1 MAKAIRAAH
10 IVKHPA
16 PKEGLRSALYYPH
29 TQMKRMNL
37 VKSSLLLWDQVEF
50 IVPDEHYR
58 PHYASRS
65 VAEAIEFLGV
75 MHQPDL
81 AEKREAHQKIAELIS
96 DDLPASFRFTS
107 KDPRELYEIYPQKF
121 LPDTWQMLRHAKLAG
136 APVANSDYPLAN
148 HAGLGVMSIL
158 ADCCAGQTKRR
169 ITDRGA
175 AYASLVGTLADG
187 PADELEQQ
195 DAEAEE
201 RLVGI
206 TLDVIDAPSISIKRL
221 IEFRKQELKDPSHTL
236 RAARHNY
243 VDKIEAHLKKL
254 AGHKRK
260 GDRRELDR
268 VFTESVRDDVAALR
282 HGLKVRAKENF
293 LKRETFTAVAVV
305 ATALGAVALG
315 APVVIPGAA
324 TIGGTIATFGGVVSA
339 KNKYAK
345 ERLELIAKNPM
356 AYLYEAKGGLRL

>member
-1 MAKAIRAAH
+1 
-10 IVKHPA
+10 
-16 PKEGLRSALYYPH
+16 
-29 TQMKRMNL
+29 MKRMNL

-58 PHYASRS
+58 PHYQSPS
-65 VAEAIEFLGV
+65 VSEAIEFLGV
-75 MHQPDL
+75 MHRPDL
-81 AEKREAHQKIAELIS
+81 DEKCQAHKKISALIS
-96 DDLPASFRFTS
+96 EGLPDSFRYTS

-121 LPDTWQMLRHAKLAG
+121 LPDTWRVLQHAKLAG
-136 APVANSDYPLAN
+136 APVANSDYPLAE

-175 AYASLVGTLADG
+175 AYASLVGTLASE
-187 PADELEQQ
+187 PADELERQ
-195 DAEAEE
+195 DTEGEE

-206 TLDVIDAPSISIKRL
+206 TLSVIDTPSIPIQRL
-221 IEFRKQELKDPSHTL
+221 IEFRKQEAKDTSRTL
-236 RAARHNY
+236 TAARHNY

-254 AGHKRK
+254 TGLKHK

-268 VFTESVRDDVAALR
+268 VFAESVRDDLAALR

-293 LKRETFTAVAVV
+293 LKRETFTAISVIG
-305 ATALGAVALG
+305 TAIGAFALG

-324 TIGGTIATFGGVVSA
+324 TIGGAIATIGGVVSA
-339 KNKYAK
+339 KNKYSK

-356 AYLYEAKGGLRL
+356 AYVYEAKGGLRL